1 MPNSR
6 RRDDPAVVAAKG
18 NFIMFANSTKTLV
31 AALVI
36 AGTSLAFVANAHA
49 APVNTQSQ
57 AEQAWMNRAS
67 NPNTN
72 GIGN

>member
-1 MPNSR
+1 
-6 RRDDPAVVAAKG
+6 
-18 NFIMFANSTKTLV
+18 MFAKPTKTVV
-31 AALVI
+31 AALVL
-36 AGTSLAFVANAHA
+36 AGTSLTFVANAHA

-72 GIGN
+72 GIGS